1 MNKNSYRGHQ
11 AHHRARGGAAK
22 ASSGPYQRPGQA
34 AAVVF
39 EAGDGAGGVIEYIR
53 PFYRSCYIDFA
64 QNLGVNIL

>member
-11 AHHRARGGAAK
+11 AHRRPMGEAAK
-22 ASSGPYQRPGQA
+22 SPSGRSRPGQA
-34 AAVVF
+34 AAVV
-39 EAGDGAGGVIEYIR
+39 EVLGDVAGGVIKYIR